1 MTEDERAK
9 AKAGQ
14 RAALVIVGSGLF
26 WIGAILLGDRM
37 GLSTRERALL
47 DLFALAGFG
56 YGLWLTWRVS
66 RMGR

>member
-1 MTEDERAK
+1 MNEDERRR

-26 WIGAILLGDRM
+26 WAGAWLLGDRM
-37 GLSTRERALL
+37 GLSNRERALL

-56 YGLWLTWRVS
+56 YGLWLTWKLS
-66 RMGR
+66 RTGR